1 MCQSCMMPLSKD
13 PHQGGTKADGSKSLL
28 YCSMC
33 YQSGEFRQKD
43 MTAEQMQIFVAGKL
57 MEGGLPKFLAKFF
70 TRRIPKLERWRNV

>member
-1 MCQSCMMPLSKD
+1 
-13 PHQGGTKADGSKSLL
+13 
-28 YCSMC
+28 MC